1 MNPVV
6 KKIFSPKVWLI
17 LFGLLHTVGFTMD
30 VMSSIND
37 DDVMSEYIETEID
50 ATLADNQ
57 LLIDAFQENMFGAW
71 ALGMVWSPILFVGAF
86 WLKGSEQAKLSITF
100 GAALAGIG
108 VLFGYAGVM
117 FGDGFSVGDMIAPL
131 IFGAPMIISG
141 VLHLNEDEPAEAPAA
156 EA

>member
-6 KKIFSPKVWLI
+6 KKIFNPKVWLI

-37 DDVMSEYIETEID
+37 DDVMSENIGTEID

-57 LLIDAFQENMFGAW
+57 ALIDAFQENTFGAW

-86 WLKGSEQAKLSITF
+86 WMKGPEQAKLSITF

-117 FGDGFSVGDMIAPL
+117 FGDGFSIGDMMAPL
-131 IFGAPMIISG
+131 IFGAPMVLAG

>member
-6 KKIFSPKVWLI
+6 KKIFNPKVWLI

-30 VMSSIND
+30 VMSAIND
-37 DDVMSEYIETEID
+37 DDVMSEIIETEID

-57 LLIDAFQENMFGAW
+57 VLIDAFQENMFGAW

-108 VLFGYAGVM
+108 VLFGY
-117 FGDGFSVGDMIAPL
+117 GFSIGDMMAPL
-131 IFGAPMIISG
+131 IFGAPMILSG